1 MDNEGLESTTE
12 EWDLQLIK
20 TNTWLKLQFEF
31 VVLIDE
37 GNQTNVETETA
48 KLQAT
53 IMPQLFSHSSTPQVP
68 PELMPET

>member
-1 MDNEGLESTTE
+1 M
-12 EWDLQLIK
+12 
-20 TNTWLKLQFEF
+20 LQFEF

-48 KLQAT
+48 KLQVT
-53 IMPQLFSHSSTPQVP
+53 IVPQLFSDSSTPQVS